1 MSHNKD
7 RIKPLLEK
15 IEKVWNKS
23 PDLRLTQVLHILA
36 SNYSDYK
43 GKDNFY
49 LEDSIVDEAADKY
62 IRMHNIK

>member
-1 MSHNKD
+1 MPRDKT

-15 IEKVWNKS
+15 IERVWGKT
-23 PDLRLTQVLHILA
+23 PDLRLCQVLDILA
-36 SNYSDYK
+36 KNYSDYK

-49 LEDSIVDEAADKY
+49 LEDSILDEAADKY